1 LLELP
6 FLPEL
11 ESDRSAKGNRYAWV
25 TIEDG
30 KWVNGGGKRLG
41 TSLEEEGLAG
51 RDEMKVGY
59 LQLVLWA
66 WQVAVGMV

>member
-1 LLELP
+1 M
-6 FLPEL
+6 
-11 ESDRSAKGNRYAWV
+11 

-30 KWVNGGGKRLG
+30 NWVNGGGKRLG
-41 TSLEEEGLAG
+41 TSPEEEGLTG
-51 RDEMKVGY
+51 CDEMNVGY